1 MKKRTIKGSDFLML
15 FLIIIGNISI
25 SNGQKQPNVVF
36 IMVDDLRPELG
47 CYGSPQIKTP
57 NIDKLASQGTL
68 FNNAYCNIPVCGAS
82 RASLLTGILPTK
94 ERFVQFDAYASKDVP
109 DAKTLPQVFK
119 EAGYQT
125 FSIGKVF
132 HHPDD
137 ANDRSWSEPA
147 WLNQGEKYDFM
158 LSKDPISALTLSKA
172 NRGRIYEMPDVKD
185 DAYNDGQTALKTIEQ
200 LRNQKK
206 NKQPFFIACGFVRP
220 HLPFYAPKKYWDLY
234 NRDSITEANNNF
246 RPKNAPASLN
256 GSGEFRNYYLDNL
269 NPKSE
274 EFRKMMKHGYYASV
288 SYTDKLIGDVL
299 QELKN
304 LNLDENTIVVLWGD
318 HGWNLGEHTFWGKH
332 NMMKLALKVPLII
345 KVPTNKNVNKTS
357 AIVES
362 ADIFPTLCSLAG
374 IIPPK
379 QIQGKS
385 FTELLS
391 KKEEPFREY
400 AYSRFLDGDTVI
412 NDRYAYTH
420 YSGKK
425 HGEEVMLFDHLS
437 DPDENENVVMK
448 PEYKEVVK
456 EMEAWLKASQNRAV
470 K

>member
-1 MKKRTIKGSDFLML
+1 MKNRTIKGIYFLML
-15 FLIIIGNISI
+15 CLFIIGSANFCTA
-25 SNGQKQPNVVF
+25 QKQPNILF

-94 ERFVQFDAYASKDVP
+94 ERFVQFDAKASEDVP
-109 DAKTLPQVFK
+109 NAKTLPQIFK

-125 FSIGKVF
+125 FSVGKVF
-132 HHPDD
+132 HHADD
-137 ANDRSWSEPA
+137 SNAKSWSEPA
-147 WLNQGEKYDFM
+147 WRYQGDKYDM
-158 LSKDPISALTLSKA
+158 LLSHDPATVQNLSKIG
-172 NRGRIYEMPDVKD
+172 RGRIYEMPEVKD
-185 DAYNDGQTALKTIEQ
+185 EAYNDGQTALKTIEQ
-200 LRNQKK
+200 LKNQIK

-234 NRDSITEANNNF
+234 NRDSIAEANNNY

-256 GSGEFRNYYLDNL
+256 GSGEFRNYDLDNL

-274 EFRKMMKHGYYASV
+274 EFRRMMKHGYYASV

-304 LNLDENTIVVLWGD
+304 LDLDENTIVVLWGD

-345 KVPTNKNVNKTS
+345 KVPANKNANKTA

-391 KKEEPFREY
+391 KKEAPFREY

-412 NDRYAYTH
+412 NDRYSYTH

-456 EMEAWLKASQNRAV
+456 EMEEWLIASQNRAL